1 MFRRLNLKLR
11 KTELRFKDFILN
23 FNYYLN
29 EIQKDKNKI
38 KQLKKEDGIYV
49 LIKINTVKK
58 F

>member
-1 MFRRLNLKLR
+1 MFRRLYLKLR

>member
-1 MFRRLNLKLR
+1 MFRRSNLKLR
-11 KTELRFKDFILN
+11 KAELRFKDFILN

>member
-29 EIQKDKNKI
+29 EITFPQKICNI
-38 KQLKKEDGIYV
+38 IV
-49 LIKINTVKK
+49 IISS
-58 F
+58 

>member
-1 MFRRLNLKLR
+1 MFRRLYLKLR
-11 KTELRFKDFILN
+11 KTELCFKDFILN